1 MRITRSSGRIIIRD
15 RPGSSWGLGLFL
27 LTGGVVAIAM
37 PLGLATNAADL
48 QPWERLASFGIGLGV
63 SGGAIW
69 WLRHSPGTRT
79 ELDLTRRRLRVVRY
93 GIAGSRRRELA
104 FGEVWSFQVKQGAD
118 DDGNPVWQP
127 AALLRN
133 GETIALSELWSH
145 DRLGIA
151 EAATVMSR
159 ACDLPSPPRPEI
171 LTTPGRQ
178 DG

>member
-1 MRITRSSGRIIIRD
+1 MRITRSSGMIIIRD
-15 RPGSSWGLGLFL
+15 HPGPSWGLGLYL

-48 QPWERLASFGIGLGV
+48 QPWERLASFGIGLGA
-63 SGGAIW
+63 SAGAIW
-69 WLRHSPGTRT
+69 WLGHSPGTRT
-79 ELDLTRRRLRVVRY
+79 ELDLTRRRLRVVRF

-104 FGEVWSFQVKQGAD
+104 FGEVRSFQVEQGVD
-118 DDGNPVWQP
+118 GDGNPVWQP

-151 EAATVMSR
+151 EAATIMSR
-159 ACDLPSPPRPEI
+159 AC
-171 LTTPGRQ
+171 G
-178 DG
+178 

>member
-1 MRITRSSGRIIIRD
+1 M
-15 RPGSSWGLGLFL
+15 
-27 LTGGVVAIAM
+27 AM

-63 SGGAIW
+63 TGGAIW

-79 ELDLTRRRLRVVRY
+79 ELDLTRRRLCVVRY
-93 GIAGSRRRELA
+93 GIAGNRRRQLT
-104 FGEVWSFQVKQGAD
+104 FGEVRSFQVKQEVD
-118 DDGNPVWQP
+118 DDGNSVWQP
-127 AALLRN
+127 AALPRN

-171 LTTPGRQ
+171 LATRGQQ

>member
-1 MRITRSSGRIIIRD
+1 
-15 RPGSSWGLGLFL
+15 
-27 LTGGVVAIAM
+27 
-37 PLGLATNAADL
+37 
-48 QPWERLASFGIGLGV
+48 V

-79 ELDLTRRRLRVVRY
+79 ELDLIRRRLRVVRY
-93 GIAGSRRRELA
+93 GIAGSQRRELT
-104 FGEVWSFQVKQGAD
+104 FGEVRSFQVKQGVD

-133 GETIALSELWSH
+133 GETTALSQLWSH
-145 DRLGIA
+145 DRLGMA
-151 EAATVMSR
+151 EAATVLWW

-171 LTTPGRQ
+171 LATRGRQ

>member
-15 RPGSSWGLGLFL
+15 RPGPSWGLGLFL
-27 LTGGVVAIAM
+27 LTGGVVATAM

-48 QPWERLASFGIGLGV
+48 QPW
-63 SGGAIW
+63 
-69 WLRHSPGTRT
+69 
-79 ELDLTRRRLRVVRY
+79 
-93 GIAGSRRRELA
+93 
-104 FGEVWSFQVKQGAD
+104 
-118 DDGNPVWQP
+118 
-127 AALLRN
+127 
-133 GETIALSELWSH
+133 LSELWSH

-171 LTTPGRQ
+171 LATRGRQ